1 MSVNLDLLNS
11 MRGEGLL
18 TDVILVSEEGQ
29 EIKAHKNIL
38 AASSP
43 YFYTM
48 FTGGNYN
55 FWYIFGTHLGFH
67 LGHIWGHIWD
77 TFGTPFGH
85 IWDTFGTLFCDF
97 W

>member
-48 FTGGNYN
+48 FTGGNYI
-55 FWYIFGTHLGFH
+55 FWYICRNHFDQRIRYIHNLK
-67 LGHIWGHIWD
+67 
-77 TFGTPFGH
+77 
-85 IWDTFGTLFCDF
+85 
-97 W
+97 